1 MTANI
6 TLRSAAAVLVAA
18 GLLAGCG
25 GGSDDDGAAK
35 SDTPAAAQ
43 QQDQP
48 ASTTATPQ
56 QLAANIKAGPKPKS
70 TSPERRWAR
79 SLCQNMAKASTP
91 VKQPQSNSSNVVKA
105 QRSLVRFF
113 GQVEAQLGAQQ
124 QVMVAAGDPPLKG
137 AEAEWQRAVGGM
149 DTVREQLQTVE
160 KKLAGADLKN
170 PQDLQR
176 YMKTLSG
183 QMELL
188 TNYQNP
194 IAALSSNPTLGPALA
209 AEKSCA
215 RFS

>member
-35 SDTPAAAQ
+35 SDTPASTQAQ
-43 QQDQP
+43 GP

-56 QLAANIKAGPKPKS
+56 QLAANIKAGPKPKAS
-70 TSPERRWAR
+70 SPERRWAR

-91 VKQPQSNSSNVVKA
+91 VKQPQSNSSDVVKA

-124 QVMVAAGDPPLKG
+124 QVMKAAGDPPIKG

-149 DTVREQLQTVE
+149 DTVRQQLQTIE
-160 KKLAGADLKN
+160 KKLSSADLN
-170 PQDLQR
+170 SPQDLQN
-176 YMKTLSG
+176 YMKSLGG
-183 QMELL
+183 QMQIL

-194 IAALSSNPTLGPALA
+194 IASLSSNPTVGPALA
-209 AEKSCA
+209 GEKSCA

>member
-6 TLRSAAAVLVAA
+6 TLRSAAAVLAAA

-25 GGSDDDGAAK
+25 GGSDDGSAK
-35 SDTPAAAQ
+35 SDTPAATQ
-43 QQDQP
+43 QQDQQP

-79 SLCQNMAKASTP
+79 DLCQNMAKASTP
-91 VKQPQSNSSNVVKA
+91 VKQPQSNSSDVVKA

-113 GQVEAQLGAQQ
+113 GQVESQLGAQQ
-124 QVMVAAGDPPLKG
+124 QVMVAAGDPPIKG

-149 DTVREQLQTVE
+149 DAVREQLQSIE
-160 KKLAGADLKN
+160 KKLSSADLNSPK
-170 PQDLQR
+170 DLQN

-183 QMELL
+183 QMQIL

-194 IAALSSNPTLGPALA
+194 IASLSSNPTLGPALA

>member
-6 TLRSAAAVLVAA
+6 TLRSAAAVLAAA

-25 GGSDDDGAAK
+25 GGSNDDGAAK
-35 SDTPAAAQ
+35 SDTPAAK

-79 SLCQNMAKASTP
+79 SLCQDMAKASTP
-91 VKQPQSNSSNVVKA
+91 VKQPQSNSSDVVKA

-124 QVMVAAGDPPLKG
+124 QVMVAAGDPPIKG

-149 DTVREQLQTVE
+149 DTVRDQLQTIE
-160 KKLAGADLKN
+160 KKLSSADLKS
-170 PQDLQR
+170 PQDLQN
-176 YMKTLSG
+176 YMKTLGG
-183 QMELL
+183 QMQIL

-194 IAALSSNPTLGPALA
+194 IASLSSNPTIGPALA